1 MKKLFALLVIVASV
15 TVATAQTQPVA
26 KSADKA
32 KTATTIKKDCKKTD
46 GCCKIMKTKTAA
58 TPTSS
63 TAAKK
68 N

>member
-32 KTATTIKKDCKKTD
+32 KTAKTIKKDCKKTD

-58 TPTSS
+58 TPTLS